1 MANESAHVLPTWV
14 ARKGY
19 KELDGLENEVRRR
32 CISRFVLCTM
42 ALTAAGLLALGVI
55 SSSSGHI
62 IPVPSPQTC
71 DSVQNGYQ
79 CQPQISHYW
88 GQYSPYFSV
97 PSEIPA
103 NVPLTCSVTFAQ
115 ILSRHGARDPTAAK
129 TAKYNATIAKIH
141 KNVANFT
148 GKYAF
153 LDTYEYTLGAD
164 QLTDFGRQQ
173 MENSGTKYYERYAD
187 LARKAVPF
195 VRSSGEARVVESAE
209 KWVDGFTQAK
219 TGDRWANNQY
229 PSVDVVISEAAGSN
243 NTLNHDLCTVFED
256 GPDSN
261 IANAA
266 QNTWVTVFVPAI
278 QKRINADLPGANLT
292 STEIIYL
299 MDLCPFNT
307 VASPTGA
314 ISPFCSLF
322 TETEWQDYGYYES
335 LNKFYGYG
343 SGNPLGPTQGVGF
356 TNELIARLTKKPV
369 VDHTSTNHTLDNSA
383 ATFPLDRALYA
394 DFSHDNDM
402 TGIFFAMGLY
412 NSTSALSNTTL
423 ETAQQTNGYSASY
436 TVPFGARAYIEKLQ
450 CLGHSQELVRVIVND
465 RAIPLHTCGA
475 DLLGRCTLSD
485 FVDSLSFARS
495 GGDWASCFA

>member
-1 MANESAHVLPTWV
+1 
-14 ARKGY
+14 
-19 KELDGLENEVRRR
+19 
-32 CISRFVLCTM
+32 
-42 ALTAAGLLALGVI
+42 
-55 SSSSGHI
+55 
-62 IPVPSPQTC
+62 
-71 DSVQNGYQ
+71 
-79 CQPQISHYW
+79 
-88 GQYSPYFSV
+88 
-97 PSEIPA
+97 
-103 NVPLTCSVTFAQ
+103 
-115 ILSRHGARDPTAAK
+115 
-129 TAKYNATIAKIH
+129 
-141 KNVANFT
+141 
-148 GKYAF
+148 
-153 LDTYEYTLGAD
+153 
-164 QLTDFGRQQ
+164 

-187 LARKAVPF
+187 LTRKAVPF

-243 NTLNHDLCTVFED
+243 NTLNHDLCTTFED

-266 QNTWVTVFVPAI
+266 QNTWVNVFVPAI
-278 QKRINADLPGANLT
+278 QKRINADLPAANLT

-322 TETEWQDYGYYES
+322 TEAEWQDYGYYES

-369 VDHTSTNHTLDNSA
+369 VDHTSTNRTLDSNP
-383 ATFPLDRALYA
+383 ATFPLDRTLYA

-450 CLGHSQELVRVIVND
+450 CLGHTEELVRVIVND
-465 RAIPLHTCGA
+465 RVIPLHTCGA

-485 FVDSLSFARS
+485 FVGSLSFARS